1 MRVRD
6 FLKGALKFLGVVLV
20 IALIAGGVLYAF
32 FVKVVEVGHN
42 AMAPTMILGDR
53 VLVWNSQDFGLGEV
67 ILCPHPQQPGR
78 YVMGRVVGRPGQ
90 TVSMERGTLR
100 INGQAPDT
108 DVRGVVSFFDAETGR
123 TERMRMALE
132 DILDHDHRI
141 FWREGSEPRMRRSH
155 RVSGGLYIM
164 NDNRTYVGEDSRTF
178 GEVAPTTCVGRVFMR
193 LTAAPSPAE
202 VGNGALDIIE

>member
-1 MRVRD
+1 MRD

-53 VLVWNSQDFGLGEV
+53 VLVWNSQDFELGEV
-67 ILCPHPQQPGR
+67 VLCPHPQQPGR

-90 TVSMERGTLR
+90 IVSFERGSLI
-100 INGQAPDT
+100 INGQTPAT
-108 DVRGVVSFFDAETGR
+108 DVRGLVDFFDAETGR

-141 FWREGSEPRMRRSH
+141 FWREGSEARMRRAH
-155 RVSGGLYIM
+155 RVSGGLYIL

-178 GEVAPTTCVGRVFMR
+178 GEVTPSNCVGRVFMR
-193 LTAAPSPAE
+193 LTAAASPAE
-202 VGNGALDIIE
+202 IGNAPLDVIE

>member
-1 MRVRD
+1 MRD

-53 VLVWNSQDFGLGEV
+53 VLVWNSQDFELGEV
-67 ILCPHPQQPGR
+67 VLCPHPQQPGR

-90 TVSMERGTLR
+90 IVSFERGSLT
-100 INGQAPDT
+100 INGQTPAT
-108 DVRGVVSFFDAETGR
+108 DVRGLVDFFDAESGR

-141 FWREGSEPRMRRSH
+141 FWREGSEARMRRAH
-155 RVSGGLYIM
+155 RVSGGLYIL

-178 GEVAPTTCVGRVFMR
+178 GEVTPSTCVGRVFMR

-202 VGNGALDIIE
+202 IGNAPLDVIE